1 MLGIPVL
8 YLAVA
13 GLAAAAIIG
22 VAVGVYVFIN
32 PSRTAKDRL
41 EDLTAGTVNEAAVP
55 SFNSAGT
62 SAQMAALSRL
72 LTKVAAP
79 STEDETNALRRHLV
93 QAGYRA
99 RNNIEVYSAIRFST
113 AVLLPMCFLVVVGE
127 MSTLKAVGIGL
138 ALALFGYYI
147 PALLVTNTRTKRQDV
162 ILRTFPDALDML
174 VASVEAGLGLDA
186 ALKRLADEMGEAA
199 PDLVTEIRL
208 TNSEIGA
215 GMPRAEALG
224 RLEYRTG
231 LEEIGQLVNVLVQAE
246 RFGTPVARS
255 LRIHAELVRTR
266 RMQRAE
272 EAAAKIS
279 PKLTVAM
286 ILFMLPCLV
295 AILIGPAAIRIIR
308 TLAPAM
314 SGTN

>member
-1 MLGIPVL
+1 MFGLPLEYVIIG
-8 YLAVA
+8 A
-13 GLAAAAIIG
+13 LAAAAVVG
-22 VAVGVYVFIN
+22 LAVGAYVFIN

-41 EDLTAGTVNEAAVP
+41 EDLTTGTVPEAAVP

-62 SAQMAALSRL
+62 PAQMALISRALTR
-72 LTKVAAP
+72 VAAP
-79 STEDETNALRRHLV
+79 TDEDESNALRRHLV
-93 QAGYRA
+93 QAGYRS
-99 RNNIEVYSAIRFST
+99 RNNIELYSAARFSL
-113 AVLLPMCFLVVVGE
+113 AVLLPMCFVVVVGQ
-127 MSTLKAVGIGL
+127 MSTLKAVGIAL
-138 ALALFGYYI
+138 ALSLFGYYI
-147 PALLVTNTRTKRQDV
+147 PALLVTNSRTKRQDT
-162 ILRTFPDALDML
+162 LLKTFPDALDML

-199 PDLVTEIRL
+199 PDLVAEIRL

-231 LEEIGQLVNVLVQAE
+231 LDEIGQLVNVLIQAE
-246 RFGTPVARS
+246 RFGTPIARS
-255 LRIHAELVRTR
+255 LRVHAELVRTK

-295 AILIGPAAIRIIR
+295 AILLGPAAIRIVR
-308 TLAPAM
+308 TLVPAM
-314 SGTN
+314 GNN